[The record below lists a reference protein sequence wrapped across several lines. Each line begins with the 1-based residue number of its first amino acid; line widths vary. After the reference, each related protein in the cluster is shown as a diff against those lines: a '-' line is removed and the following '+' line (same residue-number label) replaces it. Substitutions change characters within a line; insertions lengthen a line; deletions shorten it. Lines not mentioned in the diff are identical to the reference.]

1 MAVRVTQVEL
11 VGLLVEY
18 ARKRTVDS
26 LMAGVGSWVETFTGI
41 NNAGGGVSVRV
52 MRSKFSCLMCLSDTE

>member
-1 MAVRVTQVEL
+1 MRVTQVEL

-18 ARKRTVDS
+18 ARKRSVDS
-26 LMAGVGSWVETFTGI
+26 RIAGVGSWVETFTGI
-41 NNAGGGVSVRV
+41 NNAGGGVSIRV